1 MKLLP
6 ALVVGLTATFLAVQ
20 DLKSEKKEPEEKAVE
35 TPNEIQETPEE
46 KEKQMDE
53 YEEIVNDEYLNITME
68 DDLSEIMGEDF
79 EEEDEDE
86 EDEDEEVEDE
96 EVAEGESIHE
106 ITENDY
112 EVGIFNFDRVR
123 LMYFTE
129 DRILCDDDMVTIDNV
144 GEWLGN
150 VDLETQSDEIT
161 VKWIRNFNLPYD
173 IRLEIIE
180 DSYSGSR

>member
-6 ALVVGLTATFLAVQ
+6 ALVVGLTAAFLAVQ

-35 TPNEIQETPEE
+35 TPDEIQETPEE
-46 KEKQMDE
+46 KEKQMNE

-86 EDEDEEVEDE
+86 E
-96 EVAEGESIHE
+96 VAEGESIHE
-106 ITENDY
+106 ITEDEYNI
-112 EVGIFNFDRVR
+112 GIFNFDQVD

-129 DRILCDDDMVTIDNV
+129 DRILCDGDMVTIDNV
-144 GEWLGN
+144 DEWLGN
-150 VDLETQSDEIT
+150 VDLETQSDEIA

-173 IRLEIIE
+173 IRLEIIG

>member
-20 DLKSEKKEPEEKAVE
+20 DLKGEKKEPEEKAVE
-35 TPNEIQETPEE
+35 TPAQPEE
-46 KEKQMDE
+46 KAKEQTMDE

-86 EDEDEEVEDE
+86 E
-96 EVAEGESIHE
+96 VAEGESIHE
-106 ITENDY
+106 ITEDDY
-112 EVGIFNFDRVR
+112 NIGIFNFDRVD

-129 DRILCDDDMVTIDNV
+129 DRILCDSDMVTIDNV
-144 GEWLGN
+144 DEWLGN
-150 VDLETQSDEIT
+150 VDLEMQSDEIT

-173 IRLEIIE
+173 IRLEIIG
-180 DSYSGSR
+180 DAYSGSR

>member
-20 DLKSEKKEPEEKAVE
+20 DLKREKKEPEEKAVE
-35 TPNEIQETPEE
+35 TSAEPEVAQVEPE
-46 KEKQMDE
+46 KEQTMDE

-86 EDEDEEVEDE
+86 E
-96 EVAEGESIHE
+96 VAEGESIHE
-106 ITENDY
+106 ITENEY

-150 VDLETQSDEIT
+150 VDLETQSDEIV

-173 IRLEIIE
+173 IRLEIVE

>member
-1 MKLLP
+1 VKLLP

-20 DLKSEKKEPEEKAVE
+20 DLKGEKKEPEKVVE
-35 TPNEIQETPEE
+35 SPDEVQETPEE

-68 DDLSEIMGEDF
+68 DDLSEIIGEDF
-79 EEEDEDE
+79 EEED
-86 EDEDEEVEDE
+86 EDE

-106 ITENDY
+106 ITEGEY
-112 EVGIFNFDRVR
+112 EIGIFNFDRVN

-150 VDLETQSDEIT
+150 VDLETQSDEIA

>member
-6 ALVVGLTATFLAVQ
+6 ALVVGLTAGFLAVQ

-35 TPNEIQETPEE
+35 TPDEIWETPAE

-86 EDEDEEVEDE
+86 E
-96 EVAEGESIHE
+96 VAEGESIHE
-106 ITENDY
+106 ITESDY

-150 VDLETQSDEIT
+150 VDLETQSDEIA

-173 IRLEIIE
+173 IRLEIIG

>member
-1 MKLLP
+1 M
-6 ALVVGLTATFLAVQ
+6 Q
-20 DLKSEKKEPEEKAVE
+20 DLKGEKKEPEEKEPEEKAVE
-35 TPNEIQETPEE
+35 SPDEIQETPEE
-46 KEKQMDE
+46 REKQMDE

-86 EDEDEEVEDE
+86 E
-96 EVAEGESIHE
+96 VAEGESISE
-106 ITENDY
+106 ITEDEYNI
-112 EVGIFNFDRVR
+112 GIFNFDQVD

-129 DRILCDDDMVTIDNV
+129 DRILCDGDMVTIDNKD
-144 GEWLGN
+144 EWLGN

-173 IRLEIIE
+173 IRLEIIG

>member
-1 MKLLP
+1 VKLLP
-6 ALVVGLTATFLAVQ
+6 ALVVGLTAGFLAVQ
-20 DLKSEKKEPEEKAVE
+20 DLKGEKKEPEKAVE
-35 TPNEIQETPEE
+35 TPDEVQETPEE

-86 EDEDEEVEDE
+86 EV
-96 EVAEGESIHE
+96 VEGESISE
-106 ITENDY
+106 ITEDDY
-112 EVGIFNFDRVR
+112 NIGIFNFDRVD

-129 DRILCDDDMVTIDNV
+129 DRVLCDGDMITIDNKD
-144 GEWLGN
+144 EWLGN
-150 VDLETQSDEIT
+150 VDLEMQSDEIT

-173 IRLEIIE
+173 IRLEIIG
-180 DSYSGSR
+180 DAYSGSH

>member
-35 TPNEIQETPEE
+35 TPDEIQETPEG

-68 DDLSEIMGEDF
+68 DDLSEIIGEDF
-79 EEEDEDE
+79 EEDE
-86 EDEDEEVEDE
+86 EE

-150 VDLETQSDEIT
+150 VDLKTQSDEIT

>member
-20 DLKSEKKEPEEKAVE
+20 DLKGEKKEPEEKVVE
-35 TPNEIQETPEE
+35 TPDEIQETPEE
-46 KEKQMDE
+46 KGKQMDE

-68 DDLSEIMGEDF
+68 EDLSEIM
-79 EEEDEDE
+79 EEDED
-86 EDEDEEVEDE
+86 D

>member
-35 TPNEIQETPEE
+35 TPDEIQETPEE

-86 EDEDEEVEDE
+86 E
-96 EVAEGESIHE
+96 VAEGESISE
-106 ITENDY
+106 ITEDEYNI
-112 EVGIFNFDRVR
+112 GIFNFDQVR

-144 GEWLGN
+144 GEWIGN

>member
-6 ALVVGLTATFLAVQ
+6 ALVVGLTAGFLAVR

-35 TPNEIQETPEE
+35 TPDEPEE
-46 KEKQMDE
+46 EVEEPTMDE

-86 EDEDEEVEDE
+86 E
-96 EVAEGESIHE
+96 VAEGDTVRAISEQE
-106 ITENDY
+106 YDEGAFGF
-112 EVGIFNFDRVR
+112 ERVN
-123 LMYFTE
+123 LMYFVDDE
-129 DRILCDDDMVTIDNV
+129 VLCDTDMITIDNKD
-144 GEWLGN
+144 EWLGD
-150 VDLETQSDEIT
+150 VELILGPDEIT
-161 VKWIRNFNLPYD
+161 VMWIRNFNVSYD
-173 IRLEIIE
+173 IRLEVVE

>member
-1 MKLLP
+1 MNLLP

-20 DLKSEKKEPEEKAVE
+20 DLRSEKKEPEEKAVE
-35 TPNEIQETPEE
+35 TPDEIRETPEGE
-46 KEKQMDE
+46 EKQMDE

-79 EEEDEDE
+79 EEED
-86 EDEDEEVEDE
+86 DE

-106 ITENDY
+106 ITEDEY
-112 EVGIFNFDRVR
+112 EIGIFNFDRVN

-150 VDLETQSDEIT
+150 VDLETQSNEIV

-173 IRLEIIE
+173 IRLEVIE
-180 DSYSGSR
+180 DSYSGSH